1 MTTDATTAINPWR
14 VFKADPKEW
23 YTAEQVAKADEYVK
37 PARRMGRIRAAVG
50 LVATLALIGS
60 HATPRLLN
68 NWHVTNWFLRLALAI
83 VAVSVLDT
91 IVATPFAAWRELS
104 YDKRWGFSTQTVKG
118 FILDMVK
125 GAPLGIALFLLL
137 FAPLW
142 AVIRATDLWWVL
154 GWGVFAFL
162 QVALG
167 ILFPIVIFPLFNK
180 YTPLED
186 GELRTDILATAA
198 RVGADINEV
207 LVEDSSKRDTRPN
220 AYVAGIGRVRRVV
233 LFDTILRYPKD
244 AVLSVIA
251 HEIGH
256 WKMRHIL
263 RTIPTVLATSFIGFI
278 ALKIILESRV
288 ALDFAGVGS
297 LRDPA
302 AFPLFQFVFFGVV
315 APVTGLVGAWLSRGH
330 ERQADIFAL
339 DTIGHPD
346 DLIAFFRD
354 MSVEN
359 LADLHP
365 SRWRQIRQT
374 HPPFAERMAMA
385 SAWGAER
392 AGAARSAP
400 ASAAPAPAPTTT
412 HNRAAAAHVAIAGR
426 GRRERRADPAGNDGI
441 AGPAFNAAIST
452 FETAT
457 GAAAIAGASS
467 GGA

>member
-1 MTTDATTAINPWR
+1 MTKTTTTAINPWR
-14 VFKADPKEW
+14 MFKSDPKDW

-37 PARRMGRIRAAVG
+37 PARRMGRIRAALS
-50 LVATLALIGS
+50 LVVTLVLIGS
-60 HATPRLLN
+60 HITPRLLN
-68 NWHVTNWFLRLALAI
+68 QWHVTNWFLRLALAI
-83 VAVSVLDT
+83 LIVTVVDT
-91 IVATPFAAWRELS
+91 IVSTPFSAWRELS
-104 YDKRWGFSTQTVKG
+104 YDKKWGFSTQTVKG
-118 FILDMVK
+118 FIADMVK
-125 GAPLGIALFLLL
+125 AAPIGVALTLLL

-154 GWGVFAFL
+154 GWAVFAFI
-162 QVALG
+162 QVSLG

-180 YTPLED
+180 YTPLEE
-186 GELRTDILATAA
+186 GELRTAILETAA

-263 RTIPTVLATSFIGFI
+263 RTIPTVLAMSFVGFV
-278 ALKIILESRV
+278 AMKFLLESQL
-288 ALDFAGVGS
+288 ALDFAGVDS

-302 AFPLFQFVFFGVV
+302 MFPLFQFVFIGIVM
-315 APVTGLVGAWLSRGH
+315 PVTGLVSAWLSRGH
-330 ERQADIFAL
+330 ERQADIFGL

-346 DLIAFFRD
+346 DLVGFFRD
-354 MSVEN
+354 VSVEN

-365 SRWRQIRQT
+365 SRWRQLRQS

-392 AGAARSAP
+392 AGAAAGGSASP
-400 ASAAPAPAPTTT
+400 AREPAPT
-412 HNRAAAAHVAIAGR
+412 
-426 GRRERRADPAGNDGI
+426 
-441 AGPAFNAAIST
+441 
-452 FETAT
+452 AT
-457 GAAAIAGASS
+457 Q
-467 GGA
+467 